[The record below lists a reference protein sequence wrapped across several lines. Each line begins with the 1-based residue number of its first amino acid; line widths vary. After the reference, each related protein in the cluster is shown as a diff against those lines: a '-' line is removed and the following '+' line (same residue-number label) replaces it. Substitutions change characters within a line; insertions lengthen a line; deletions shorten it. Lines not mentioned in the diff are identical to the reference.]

1 MLLLVS
7 SVNRKEQCMA
17 SRPKIDLRKL
27 SRGDARIETLLE
39 ELEAGRR
46 ERKPGVARSGWTQHF
61 AAAGNKPVG

>member
-1 MLLLVS
+1 
-7 SVNRKEQCMA
+7 MA